1 MANEGASEL
10 KTLLLVV
17 LAGTPFYGL
26 GNYPLHLVIMCLLWG
41 YVYTSWSIMG
51 RLGLVSFGHGAFLG
65 IGAYSVV
72 MLWNHFGVSPWIGAA
87 AGIAVSA
94 LVAVIIG
101 LPCFRFKIVG
111 HYFALVT
118 LALSEVTRLIIVALR
133 DHTGGSLGAT
143 PNTALAQGNPWSLG
157 ALQFSDKTVWFYAI
171 LGFWL
176 AGLWVWA
183 KVDRGMTR
191 LALEAISHEEEAAA
205 SIGINVTRSKLFVT
219 LISAVMTSIGGV
231 LYAQYQLYINPETV
245 SGIGISLQ
253 MVFGAIAG
261 GMFVMLG
268 PTVGAVFTLL
278 LAEGLRLALG
288 DSFKQFPALDLAV
301 YGLMLILFIIYMPK
315 GILGTATAFWRGR
328 AAARAEAAPAR
339 G

>member
-1 MANEGASEL
+1 
-10 KTLLLVV
+10 V
-17 LAGTPFYGL
+17 PFYGL

-51 RLGLVSFGHGAFLG
+51 RLGMVSFGHGAFLG

-72 MLWNHFGVSPWIGAA
+72 MLWNHFGVSPWLGALAGVA
-87 AGIAVSA
+87 ASVAVA
-94 LVAVIIG
+94 LVIG
-101 LPCFRFKIVG
+101 FPCFRFKIVG

-133 DHTGGSLGAT
+133 DQTGGSLGAT
-143 PNTALAQGNPWSLG
+143 PNTALAQGNAWSFS
-157 ALQFSDKTVWFYAI
+157 AMQFSDKTVWFYI
-171 LGFWL
+171 VLGMWL
-176 AGLWVWA
+176 AALWVWA
-183 KVDRGMTR
+183 RVDRSMTR
-191 LALEAISHEEEAAA
+191 IALEAISQEEDAAA

-219 LISAVMTSIGGV
+219 VISAVMTSLGGV
-231 LYAQYQLYINPETV
+231 LYAQYQTYINPETV

-253 MVFGAIAG
+253 MVFGVIAG

-288 DSFKQFPALDLAV
+288 DSFKQFPALDLAI

-315 GILGTATAFWRGR
+315 GILGAALEAWGKRKPGR
-328 AAARAEAAPAR
+328 EGGAPPPSRPAAPAPR
-339 G
+339 